1 MEQAPPPPPLVS
13 VVTPNLNG
21 GRFLAEAI
29 ASVAAAGR
37 DVPVEHLVVDG
48 GSSDDSHAV
57 MRAHEPGLTW
67 WVEPGSNQA
76 AAIAAG
82 FRRAR
87 GDYLA
92 WLNADDLYAPGAL
105 AAMAEALRQHP
116 GTALVYGDAEFVD
129 AGGRF
134 IRAAAH
140 VEDFSYR
147 RLLND
152 LDFIVQPATLFRRDA
167 YEAVGGLD
175 ESLDYA
181 MDYDLWLK
189 LGARYEVLRLPRCL
203 ARYRLHGA
211 GKTETAGF
219 ARIAEVER
227 VARRH
232 GRRGLPSNFAIEK
245 AALHWR
251 QARAGSV
258 RAAACT
264 AATLLAAPRALRE
277 LASRRFWRVW
287 RAGRADGAA

>member
-1 MEQAPPPPPLVS
+1 MEHASPPCPLVS

-21 GRFLAEAI
+21 GRFLAAAI
-29 ASVAAAGR
+29 ASVAAQSHGA
-37 DVPVEHLVVDG
+37 VEHLVVDG
-48 GSSDDSHAV
+48 GSTDDSHAILA
-57 MRAHEPGLTW
+57 AHADRLNW
-67 WVEPGSNQA
+67 WVVPGSGQA

-87 GDYLA
+87 GTLLA
-92 WLNADDLYAPGAL
+92 WLNADDVYRPDAL
-105 AAMAEALRQHP
+105 ARMADVLARHP
-116 GTALVYGDAEFVD
+116 DAALVYGDAEFVD
-129 AGGRF
+129 ADGRVL
-134 IRAAAH
+134 RAAAH

-175 ESLDYA
+175 PALHYA

-189 LGARYEVLRLPRCL
+189 LGARHAVRRLPGVL
-203 ARYRLHGA
+203 AGYRLHGA

-232 GRRGLPSNFAIEK
+232 GGRGLPSNFAIEK
-245 AALHWR
+245 AALHWHER
-251 QARAGSV
+251 SLHG
-258 RAAACT
+258 AALT
-264 AATLLAAPRALRE
+264 AATLLTAPGALRE
-277 LASRRFWRVW
+277 LASRRFWRVR
-287 RAGRADGAA
+287 RAGRAGGAA